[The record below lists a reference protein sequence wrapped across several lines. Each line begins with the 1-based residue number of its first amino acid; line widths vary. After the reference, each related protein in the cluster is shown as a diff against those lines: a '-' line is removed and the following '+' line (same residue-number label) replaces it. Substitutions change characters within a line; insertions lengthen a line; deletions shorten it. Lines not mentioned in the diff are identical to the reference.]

1 MSSAERALDLAQL
14 RRGFEAAFG
23 RSDDAFHVRA
33 PGRVNLIG
41 EHVDYN
47 DLPVLPMAL
56 QCATHIAAR
65 ARDDARI
72 RIANADAR
80 FGARE
85 FELSGE
91 IERSAQGDW
100 SNYVKAAAQLLARE
114 CGATRG
120 VDLFVSGEIPA
131 AAGLSSSSA
140 LVVAAGLA
148 LARVNAQSIEPLA
161 FADQMARAERY
172 VGTNSG
178 GMDQAVCMAGRAG
191 HALLIE
197 FAPLRVARLP
207 CPAEWRFVVAH
218 SLVEADKSGA
228 AREHYNQR
236 RADCGDALSAL
247 LADPEFA
254 DSPRSYRGLLE
265 RFGPER
271 LAWSA
276 TRALEG
282 RPLARLRHQL
292 SEFARVQRARQCL
305 VAGDATGFGEAM
317 NASHASLRDDYEVS
331 CPELDALVEAARAS
345 GALGARLTGAG
356 FGGCI
361 VALTR
366 ERELDRVRAGL
377 EQRYYSRFAR
387 PAFEPVLVARASDGA
402 SIGELGDGPR
412 IAG

>member
-1 MSSAERALDLAQL
+1 MDPELL
-14 RRGFEAAFG
+14 RRAFAAAFG
-23 RSDDAFHVRA
+23 RSEGAIHVRA

-65 ARDDARI
+65 ARDDTRV
-72 RIANADAR
+72 RLANADPR

-85 FELSGE
+85 FELSGA
-91 IERSAQGDW
+91 IERSPQGDW
-100 SNYVKAAAQLLARE
+100 SNYVKAAAQTLARE
-114 CGATRG
+114 CGVARG
-120 VDLFVSGEIPA
+120 ADLFVSGAIPA

-148 LARVNAQSIEPLA
+148 LAHVNAQPVRQLE
-161 FADQMARAERY
+161 FAELMARAEHY

-178 GMDQAVCMAGRAG
+178 GMDQAICMAGRAG
-191 HALLIE
+191 HALMID
-197 FAPLRVARLP
+197 FAPLRAEPLR
-207 CPAEWRFVVAH
+207 CPDEWRFVVAH

-236 RADCGDALSAL
+236 RADCALALNAL
-247 LADPEFA
+247 LATPEFA
-254 DSPRSYRGLLE
+254 DAPRSYRGLLE
-265 RFGPER
+265 RFGAER

-276 TRALEG
+276 ARVLEG

-305 VAGDATGFGEAM
+305 IARDAEGFGEAM

-331 CPELDALVEAARAS
+331 CPQLDALVDAACSS

-361 VALTR
+361 VALAR
-366 ERELDRVRAGL
+366 AERLDQLRAGL
-377 EQRYYSRFAR
+377 EKRFYAQLAR
-387 PAFEPVLVARASDGA
+387 PPFEAVLVAQASDGA
-402 SIGELGDGPR
+402 SVGDLGRGPTIR
-412 IAG
+412 E